1 MILTLQFLG
10 MLLATYFCFYGLYW
24 LVLVL
29 AGKEKMIKHASLYN
43 DNPEILLVLPAYQ
56 PGPIFLKVLDAV
68 AAASHNRNI
77 KTFVLLQ
84 HADSKYGDYA
94 REKGFWVESKE
105 FDHLPGNSYQ
115 HALRYITQRINSKQ
129 NLGRINPEFVM
140 LLDKDNLIAPDFF
153 SHIPPH
159 VYDQFDI
166 IQGKRLSLST
176 TNAVSFFDH
185 MAERLNDTMFRYAK
199 QNLGCMIEISG
210 SGALIETDLFID
222 TIQRLDKQA
231 PGFDKNFMVNLLN
244 SKREVR
250 TIFWPACTLQEE
262 KTSAIEAHNPQ
273 RIRWFGEQYY
283 NAIYHGGQLLKSA
296 IKHHRVAPIDYLLTL
311 YRPPRSV
318 QVMLVTMLALIEA
331 GIYVITGNWL
341 LIFPFMSI
349 AASLQSIA
357 LIIFVIRQKA
367 LLKSLRYSLRLPML
381 ALYNF
386 NNALKSIRKENQGK
400 FIHTKHHL

>member
-1 MILTLQFLG
+1 MILTLQLIG
-10 MLLATYFCFYGLYW
+10 MMIAVYFCFYGLYW

-29 AGKEKMIKHASLYN
+29 AGKEKVNKNSSLYN
-43 DNPEILLVLPAYQ
+43 DNPELLLVLPAYQ

-68 AAASHNRNI
+68 AKASHNRNV
-77 KTFVLLQ
+77 KTYVLLQ
-84 HADSKYGDYA
+84 HADPKYGDYA
-94 REKGFWVESKE
+94 RQKGFWVESQE

-115 HALRYITQRINSKQ
+115 HALRYITQRISAQQ
-129 NLGRINPEFVM
+129 NVGSINPEFVM
-140 LLDKDNLIAPDFF
+140 LLDKDNLIAQDFF
-153 SHIPPH
+153 SQIPPH

-231 PGFDKNFMVNLLN
+231 PGFDKNFMVNLLD
-244 SKREVR
+244 SKRDVR

-283 NAIYHGGQLLKSA
+283 NALYHGSQLMNSA
-296 IKHHRVAPIDYLLTL
+296 IRHKRWAPIDYLLTL
-311 YRPPRSV
+311 CRPPRSV
-318 QVMLVTMLALIEA
+318 QVMLVSLLALIEVGVYA
-331 GIYVITGNWL
+331 LTDFWL
-341 LIFPFMSI
+341 FIFPIMLI
-349 AASLQSIA
+349 AASLQTVA
-357 LIIFVIRQKA
+357 VTIFVIRQKA

-381 ALYNF
+381 AIYNF
-386 NNALKSIRKENQGK
+386 NNALKSVRKENQGK

>member
-1 MILTLQFLG
+1 MILTLQLFG
-10 MLLATYFCFYGLYW
+10 MLIAIYFCFYGLYW

-29 AGKEKMIKHASLYN
+29 AGKEKVIKHASLYN

-68 AAASHNRNI
+68 ATASHNRNI

-94 REKGFWVESKE
+94 RQKGFWVESKE

-231 PGFDKNFMVNLLN
+231 PGFDKNFMVNLLD

-283 NAIYHGGQLLKSA
+283 NALYHGSQLMNSA
-296 IKHHRVAPIDYLLTL
+296 IRHKRWAPVDYLLTL
-311 YRPPRSV
+311 CRPPRSV
-318 QVMLVTMLALIEA
+318 QVMLVSLLALLEL
-331 GIYVITGNWL
+331 GIYALTNNWVL
-341 LIFPFMSI
+341 MLPVMVI

-357 LIIFVIRQKA
+357 LTIFVIRQKA

-381 ALYNF
+381 AIYNF
-386 NNALKSIRKENQGK
+386 GNAIKSIRKENQGK